1 MKQNVL
7 DRKALLYHHRPLVY
21 LGALIVGAT
30 AGLLVGNGGNHSAPG
45 GKLVAPNLTSL
56 PALRT
61 PPTSSPQ
68 VTGQVIPQPKSG
80 DSQSDPFGNRA
91 TAPKTPQTGVNQTPI
106 NFTVPPQFQ
115 GKVVNG
121 VSIKSSRKIIALT
134 FDDGPWS
141 STEKVLNILKENQ
154 VPATFF
160 MVGKHILAR
169 PQMAQQVVVAGHAVG
184 NHTWSHQYGKYTP
197 AMAAAEIQ
205 RTSDLLYQ
213 ATGTRTT
220 LFRPPAGILNNG
232 LTAYAQSQ
240 KGTVIMWSND
250 SLDWRSRS
258 SQAITNNVL
267 KNARSGSIVLLHDG
281 GGDRSRTIAAL
292 PGIIRELKKQ
302 GYEFV
307 TVPQLLEI
315 KNQELETKKG

>member
-7 DRKALLYHHRPLVY
+7 DRKAFLYHHRPLIY
-21 LGALIVGAT
+21 LAALMVGAT
-30 AGLLVGNGGNHSAPG
+30 AGLLVGNGGNHPVVG
-45 GKLVAPNLTSL
+45 GKLAVPNLPSL
-56 PALRT
+56 PGLRT
-61 PPTSSPQ
+61 SPTSSPR
-68 VTGQVIPQPKSG
+68 VAGQVIPPPGVG
-80 DSQSDPFGNRA
+80 DRA
-91 TAPKTPQTGVNQTPI
+91 TAQKTTQTGVTQNPI

-121 VSIKSSRKIIALT
+121 VSINSNRKIIALT

-154 VPATFF
+154 IPATFF
-160 MVGKHILAR
+160 MVGKHISAR
-169 PQMAQQVVVAGHAVG
+169 PQIAQKVVLAGHAVG
-184 NHTWSHQYGKYTP
+184 NHTWSHQYGKYTT
-197 AMAAAEIQ
+197 ATAAAEIQ

-232 LTAYAQSQ
+232 LAAYAQSQ

-250 SLDWRSRS
+250 SLDWRSHS
-258 SQAITNNVL
+258 SQAITSNVV

-315 KNQELETKKG
+315 KNQELQAKQG